1 MGWQEDTFGRAAEG
15 GTGVISGH
23 YIVNSR
29 LIRIRQEGGRAAGS
43 LPVGSAGGRP
53 ATLSWR
59 GMGPRVDVFL

>member
-43 LPVGSAGGRP
+43 LPV
-53 ATLSWR
+53 
-59 GMGPRVDVFL
+59 